1 MHLWAAAVISAVMFG
16 AVVTLNE
23 EWRAI
28 PLLSWALVASLLI
41 LPAYFAVLLGKLTT
55 AIDRAEEAN
64 RAKSHFLAT
73 MSHEL
78 RTPLNAIIGMST
90 LLEKTRLDAEQR
102 DMSGTVRTAATSL
115 LGLVDQVL
123 DLAKIEERR
132 YAIEVETFD
141 LHDSLLR
148 VRMLLGHLA
157 TAKGLALRLRVAPD
171 VPYRLV
177 GGARQ
182 LHQALVNLVGNAI
195 KFTDAGHVL
204 IRIEMVG
211 RGAQE
216 VRLRLAVEDTGI
228 GLAPDMQARLF
239 ERFTRSDD
247 SIRRGISGSGL
258 GLSITRE
265 LVQLMG
271 GAVGMTSTPGQGS
284 IFWME
289 LPFEVASAEAVEDEL
304 RLDGRVIVLGGRE
317 QAGRLAT
324 MVEELGCDV
333 RCVAT
338 VESALELLRHG
349 TVRATVLVL
358 RREPPVDL
366 QTLARVVGQVQ
377 TVEPIDLIGIGLP
390 PVDSGPLT
398 LADLPHEP
406 SASSLRACLRAALRS
421 RPAGL
426 EDAPAALTPET
437 SGPGRSLKVL
447 AAEDN
452 RINQKVILKLLEQ
465 AGHDVTL
472 VATGQEAVEALE
484 QEAFDIVLM
493 DLNMPELGGIEA
505 VKLLRFMHDPAG
517 LPPIV
522 AVSADATADTQEA
535 CRQVGFSA
543 YLTKPID
550 AQLLLQT
557 LAALTG
563 PGEMSPAASPQARSI
578 EPVGRMPE
586 PAPSPPGSQTVDE
599 RRLTS
604 LAELD
609 RDDGFLSGLID
620 DFIADLD
627 LILDQLASAAREG
640 DARAF
645 RDRAHALRSSAA
657 HVGAMALFDL
667 CLGWRELD
675 DHALLMR
682 ADAELAR
689 LRQEVQR
696 ASTAMLAFKQRWTA
710 RSGREA
716 DAPNRLAGGL

>member
-1 MHLWAAAVISAVMFG
+1 
-16 AVVTLNE
+16 
-23 EWRAI
+23 
-28 PLLSWALVASLLI
+28 
-41 LPAYFAVLLGKLTT
+41 
-55 AIDRAEEAN
+55 N

-102 DMSGTVRTAATSL
+102 DMSGTVRTAAASL

-171 VPYRLV
+171 VPYRLI

-182 LHQALVNLVGNAI
+182 LHQTLVNLIGNAI
-195 KFTDAGHVL
+195 KFTDVGHVL
-204 IRIEMVG
+204 IRVETIG
-211 RGAQE
+211 RSAQE

-228 GLAPDMQARLF
+228 GLAPDVQARLF
-239 ERFTRSDD
+239 ERFTRSDE
-247 SIRRGISGSGL
+247 SVRRGISGSGL

-284 IFWME
+284 TFWME
-289 LPFEVASAEAVEDEL
+289 LPFELPPAEAGEEEQ
-304 RLDGRVIVLGGRE
+304 RLDGRVIILGGRE
-317 QAGRLAT
+317 QAGRLAA
-324 MVEELGCDV
+324 MVERFGCDV

-349 TVRATVLVL
+349 ATRAAVLVL
-358 RREPPVDL
+358 RRDPPVDL
-366 QTLARVVGQVQ
+366 STLARMLGQVQ
-377 TVEPIDLIGIGLP
+377 SVEPIDLIGIGVP
-390 PVDSGPLT
+390 PTDVDPVT
-398 LADLPHEP
+398 LADLASEP
-406 SASSLRACLRAALRS
+406 SASRLRTSLRAALRS

-426 EDAPAALTPET
+426 EDVPATPDRET
-437 SGPGRSLKVL
+437 AVPDRSLSVL

-452 RINQKVILKLLEQ
+452 RVNQKVILKLLEQ
-465 AGHDVTL
+465 AGHQVTL
-472 VATGQEAVEALE
+472 VATGQEAVEAME

-505 VKLLRFMHDPAG
+505 VKLLRFMHDPAE

-522 AVSADATADTQEA
+522 AVSADATADTREA

-550 AQLLLQT
+550 ARLLLQT
-557 LAALTG
+557 VATLTG
-563 PGEMSPAASPQARSI
+563 LGERPADASPPTR
-578 EPVGRMPE
+578 EMD
-586 PAPSPPGSQTVDE
+586 PAGETSKSSALPSGGSSVDE
-599 RRLTS
+599 RRLAS

-609 RDDGFLSGLID
+609 RNDGFLTGLID

-627 LILDQLASAAREG
+627 LILDQLDSAAREG

-667 CLGWRELD
+667 CLSWRELD

-682 ADAELAR
+682 ADAELDR

-696 ASTAMLAFKQRWTA
+696 ATIAMQAFKQRWVA
-710 RSGREA
+710 GSASEANAANRFAGRS
-716 DAPNRLAGGL
+716 